1 MSLVINTIETLQK
14 ELSNLESTVIMQDH
28 MGGFDCNM
36 HNPMLGLLNDYALA
50 NNRIYSVYQSYILTP
65 EVKKNYPGLNL
76 HYKSVHGHGNYFNS
90 LVNYKIHPEI
100 KYKNFL
106 CSFNGSPHVS
116 RKLLVSILNKF
127 GFFNPDYSTKN
138 ISFTATELDGHLTEW
153 VYNKQRFYNCFFMNQ
168 DSFYP
173 QIYSYNYSSIDH
185 IKNVR
190 SLENRLTESFLHIV
204 SESHATGYYPF
215 FTEKF
220 LYSIVTRGLFLS
232 YAQPKWHEH
241 LERYCGFR
249 LYRNLFNYD
258 FDVIINPVD
267 RLIELMCMISKFSQ
281 LSRDDWHS
289 LYDLESENIEYNHDH
304 YRSGNFIKQLS
315 SND

>member
-1 MSLVINTIETLQK
+1 MSLIINTFETLQK
-14 ELSNLESTVIMQDH
+14 ELPNLESTVIIQDH
-28 MGGFDCNM
+28 MGGFDLNM
-36 HNPMLGLLNDYALA
+36 HNPMLKLLNDYALA

-65 EVKKNYPGLNL
+65 EVKKNYPGLDL
-76 HYKSVHGHGNYFNS
+76 HYKSVHGHGNYFSS
-90 LVNYKIHPEI
+90 LVDYKIHPEI

-127 GFFNPDYSTKN
+127 GFFNPEYSTKN
-138 ISFTATELDGHLTEW
+138 MLFTATELDGHLTEW
-153 VYNKQRFYNCFFMNQ
+153 VYDKQKFYNCFFMNQ

-173 QIYSYNYSSIDH
+173 KIYTYNYSSIDH
-185 IKNVR
+185 MKNIK
-190 SLENRLTESFLHIV
+190 SLENRLTKSFLHIV

-215 FTEKF
+215 YTEKF

-258 FDVIINPVD
+258 FDAIINPVD

-281 LSRDDWHS
+281 LSQDDWHL

-304 YRSGNFIKQLS
+304 YFSGNFIKQLS
-315 SND
+315 NND